1 MPVLLESL
9 LTELNQKCVTIGDIL
24 TALECSPPLDSYA
37 RRVYRQV
44 ENTRREVDRLLH
56 DPALGNEHLLSVQY
70 QDYQRLVRQVLAVE
84 SYSLPVVL
92 RFNPDDAYMTALCGL
107 LMRQAQVVSLM
118 PPIVAT
124 FSTEYYWMQPHSNL
138 ICTSALECHSLLGLP
153 DLYHEV
159 AHLLIFEH
167 YTEFTSDFLVEL
179 REYVEQEKRRALM
192 EQRGRDT
199 GDYDTLCVQ
208 WEEYWVIEFT
218 ADMVATYLVGE
229 AYGWQHLRLCSRMGE
244 ALYSP
249 SLGEEASHPADE
261 ARLRGIVAMLGN
273 IGLAGA
279 SEKVRLSWESY
290 IQHLGDTPTA
300 PGDYQSCY
308 PEPLVTSLAR
318 HIQRTCE
325 ALGLRKATAAP
336 ASGGTV
342 ILSDLIND
350 AWQRFMQDAAGYTLW
365 EREQVDQLRALV
377 PPGGLVAP

>member
-9 LTELNQKCVTIGDIL
+9 LTELNQKCLIIGDIL
-24 TALECSPPLDSYA
+24 TALECSPPLDGYA
-37 RRVYRQV
+37 LRVYHQV
-44 ENTRREVDRLLH
+44 ENTRREVNRLLH

-92 RFNPDDAYMTALCGL
+92 RFNPDDAYMTALCDL
-107 LMRQAQVVSLM
+107 LMQQSQVSLP

-124 FSTEYYWMQPHSNL
+124 FSTEYYWILGQFNL

-159 AHLLIFEH
+159 AHLLIIKNLSAFVA
-167 YTEFTSDFLVEL
+167 DFLAEL
-179 REYVEQEKRRALM
+179 RQYVEQEKRRAVM
-192 EQRGRDT
+192 EQRGRDPD
-199 GDYDTLCVQ
+199 DYDTLYVQ

-261 ARLRGIVAMLGN
+261 ARLRGIVTMLGQ
-273 IGLAGA
+273 IGYPEAA
-279 SEKVRLSWESY
+279 EEIQFSWETY
-290 IQHLGDTPTA
+290 VQHLGDTPTS

-308 PEPLVTSLAR
+308 PEALMTLLAR
-318 HIQRTCE
+318 HVQRACE
-325 ALGLRKATAAP
+325 TLGLRKATG
-336 ASGGTV
+336 ASPDDETI
-342 ILSDLIND
+342 ILSHLINT
-350 AWQRFMQDAAGYTLW
+350 AWKLFMQDASGYTLW
-365 EREQVDQLRALV
+365 EKSQVDQLRAILV
-377 PPGGLVAP
+377 P